1 MQDRLPILRGG
12 FFKHYNFF
20 HLKVSHIMS
29 MINRVTAE
37 LRGDRVI
44 WAIVAILAMFSILT
58 IYSSSSS
65 LAFQKNGGNTEYYLL
80 KQVFI
85 LGIGLL
91 IVYVFH
97 LLHYKRFNVWAP
109 YVLAITVPLLVLTLA
124 VGTEVNDAQRWL
136 EVPGLGLTFQT
147 SDLAKISLVTYVAR
161 SVTAKQDYISDFQS
175 AFLPIIMPVILIC
188 LLIAPS
194 NLSTALVIFA
204 TCIVMMFIGR
214 VAPKYIFLMMFCGL
228 VAFSGLIVVGQAFPD
243 KVRVNTWTSRL
254 KSFVTNTEEAD
265 QTKIAKMAIANGGLM
280 GTGPGNSVQKNF
292 LPNAFSDYLYAVI
305 IEEYGLVGGFVIL
318 SLYLL
323 LFLRVVRLVTKSPK
337 TFPAVL
343 AIGLTLMLTVQALA
357 NMAVSVHLVPVTG
370 LPLPMLS
377 MGGTSLLFSC
387 VSLGMILSVS
397 KFIETESE

>member
-1 MQDRLPILRGG
+1 
-12 FFKHYNFF
+12 
-20 HLKVSHIMS
+20 MS
-29 MINRVTAE
+29 MMNRVTAE

-44 WAIVAILAMFSILT
+44 WAIVAVLSMISILT
-58 IYSSSSS
+58 IYSASSS

-80 KQVFI
+80 KQMLI
-85 LGIGLL
+85 LGVGLT

-97 LLHYKRFNVWAP
+97 IIHYKRFNLWAP
-109 YVLAITVPLLVLTLA
+109 YMLAVTVPLLVLTLA
-124 VGTEVNDAQRWL
+124 VGTEYNDAQRWL

-147 SDLAKISLVTYVAR
+147 SDLAKIALITYIAR
-161 SVTAKQDYISDFQS
+161 SITAKQDYISDFQS
-175 AFLPIIMPVILIC
+175 AFLPIIMPVILVC

-204 TCIVMMFIGR
+204 TCIVMMFVGR

-254 KSFVTNTEEAD
+254 RSFVTDSEEAD
-265 QTKIAKMAIANGGLM
+265 QTKIAKMAIANGGML

-305 IEEYGLVGGFVIL
+305 IEEYGLFGGFLIL
-318 SLYLL
+318 GLYIL

-337 TFPAVL
+337 TFPAMLVM
-343 AIGLTLMLTVQALA
+343 GLTLMLVVQALA

-397 KFIETESE
+397 KFIETENS

>member
-1 MQDRLPILRGG
+1 
-12 FFKHYNFF
+12 
-20 HLKVSHIMS
+20 MS

-44 WAIVAILAMFSILT
+44 WAIVAILVMFSILT

-65 LAFQKNGGNTEYYLL
+65 LAFQKQGGNTEYYLL

-161 SVTAKQDYISDFQS
+161 SITAKQDYISDFQS
-175 AFLPIIMPVILIC
+175 AFLPIIMPVILVC

-204 TCIVMMFIGR
+204 TAIVMMFIGR

-228 VAFSGLIVVGQAFPD
+228 VAFSGLIVVGQAFPE

-254 KSFVTNTEEAD
+254 RSFVTNTEEAD
-265 QTKIAKMAIANGGLM
+265 QTKIAKMAIANGGLL

-305 IEEYGLVGGFVIL
+305 IEEYGLFGGFVIL
-318 SLYLL
+318 ALYVM

-337 TFPAVL
+337 TFPAML

-397 KFIETESE
+397 KFIETE

>member
-1 MQDRLPILRGG
+1 
-12 FFKHYNFF
+12 
-20 HLKVSHIMS
+20 

-44 WAIVAILAMFSILT
+44 WAIVAVLSMVSILT
-58 IYSSSSS
+58 IYSASSS
-65 LAFQKNGGNTEYYLL
+65 LAFQKNGGNTEYYLI
-80 KQVFI
+80 KQILILVF
-85 LGIGLL
+85 GLA
-91 IVYVFH
+91 IIYVFH
-97 LLHYKRFNVWAP
+97 IIHYKRFNLWAP
-109 YVLAITVPLLVLTLA
+109 YMLAITVPLLALTLA
-124 VGTEVNDAQRWL
+124 VGTEYNDAQRWL

-147 SDLAKISLVTYVAR
+147 SDLAKISLITYIAR
-161 SVTAKQDYISDFQS
+161 SITAKQDYISDFQS
-175 AFLPIIMPVILIC
+175 AFLPIIMPVIIVC

-194 NLSTALVIFA
+194 NLSTAAVIFA
-204 TCIVMMFIGR
+204 TCIVMMFVGR

-228 VAFSGLIVVGQAFPD
+228 VAFSGLIVIGQAFPD

-254 KSFVTNTEEAD
+254 RNFVTDTEEAD
-265 QTKIAKMAIANGGLM
+265 QTKIAKMAIANGGML

-305 IEEYGLVGGFVIL
+305 IEEYGLFGGFLIL
-318 SLYLL
+318 GLYIL

-337 TFPAVL
+337 TFPAMLVM
-343 AIGLTLMLTVQALA
+343 GLTLMLVVQALA

-397 KFIETESE
+397 KFIETENS

>member
-1 MQDRLPILRGG
+1 
-12 FFKHYNFF
+12 
-20 HLKVSHIMS
+20 MS

-44 WAIVAILAMFSILT
+44 WAIVAVLAMVSILT

-65 LAFQKNGGNTEYYLL
+65 LAFQKQGGNTEYYLL

-109 YVLAITVPLLVLTLA
+109 YALAITVPLLVLTLA

-161 SVTAKQDYISDFQS
+161 SITAKQDYISDFQS

-204 TCIVMMFIGR
+204 TAIVMMFVGR

-254 KSFVTNTEEAD
+254 RSFVTNTEEAD
-265 QTKIAKMAIANGGLM
+265 QTKIAKMAIANGGLL
-280 GTGPGNSVQKNF
+280 GAGPGNSVQKNF

-305 IEEYGLVGGFVIL
+305 IEEYGLFGGFIIL
-318 SLYLL
+318 TLYVM

-337 TFPAVL
+337 TFPAML
-343 AIGLTLMLTVQALA
+343 AIGLTLMLSVQALA

-397 KFIETESE
+397 KFIETE

>member
-1 MQDRLPILRGG
+1 
-12 FFKHYNFF
+12 
-20 HLKVSHIMS
+20 MS

-44 WAIVAILAMFSILT
+44 WAIVAILAMFSVLT

-65 LAFQKNGGNTEYYLL
+65 LAFQKNSGNTEYYLL
-80 KQVFI
+80 KQAFI
-85 LGIGLL
+85 LGVGLL

-97 LLHYKRFNVWAP
+97 LLHYKRFNIWAP
-109 YVLAITVPLLVLTLA
+109 YALAITVPLLVLTLA

-147 SDLAKISLVTYVAR
+147 SDLAKISLITYVAR
-161 SVTAKQDYISDFQS
+161 SITAKQDYIADFQS
-175 AFLPIIMPVILIC
+175 AFLPIIMPVIMIC

-194 NLSTALVIFA
+194 NLSTSLVIFA

-228 VAFSGLIVVGQAFPD
+228 VAFAGLIVVGQAYPE

-254 KSFVTNTEEAD
+254 KSFISETEEAD
-265 QTKIAKMAIANGGLM
+265 QTKIAKMAIASGGVM
-280 GTGPGNSVQKNF
+280 GAGPGNSVQKNF

-305 IEEYGLVGGFVIL
+305 IEEYGLFGGFLIL
-318 SLYLL
+318 ALYLL
-323 LFLRVVRLVTKSPK
+323 LLLRVVRLVTKSPK
-337 TFPAVL
+337 TFPAML
-343 AIGLTLMLTVQALA
+343 AIGLTLMLVVQALA

-397 KFIETESE
+397 KFIETES

>member
-1 MQDRLPILRGG
+1 M
-12 FFKHYNFF
+12 
-20 HLKVSHIMS
+20 
-29 MINRVTAE
+29 NRVTAE

-44 WAIVAILAMFSILT
+44 WAIVAVLSMVSILT

-80 KQVFI
+80 KQMLI
-85 LGIGLL
+85 LGLGVMI
-91 IVYVFH
+91 IYVFH
-97 LLHYKRFNVWAP
+97 IIHYKRFNMWAP
-109 YVLAITVPLLVLTLA
+109 YMLAATVPLLVLTLA
-124 VGTEVNDAQRWL
+124 VGTEVNEAQRWL

-147 SDLAKISLVTYVAR
+147 SDLAKIAIITYIAR
-161 SVTAKQDYISDFQS
+161 SITAKQDYISDFQS
-175 AFLPIIMPVILIC
+175 AFLPIIMPVILVC

-194 NLSTALVIFA
+194 NLSTALVIFG

-214 VAPKYIFLMMFCGL
+214 VATKYIFLMMFCGL

-254 KSFVTNTEEAD
+254 RNFLSDTEEAD
-265 QTKIAKMAIANGGLM
+265 QTKIAKMAIANGGLV
-280 GTGPGNSVQKNF
+280 GAGPGNSVQKNF

-305 IEEYGLVGGFVIL
+305 IEEYGLIGGFLIL
-318 SLYLL
+318 GLYLM

-337 TFPAVL
+337 TFPAMLVM
-343 AIGLTLMLTVQALA
+343 GLTLMLVLQALA

-397 KFIETESE
+397 KFIETENS

>member
-1 MQDRLPILRGG
+1 M
-12 FFKHYNFF
+12 
-20 HLKVSHIMS
+20 M
-29 MINRVTAE
+29 NRVTAE

-44 WAIVAILAMFSILT
+44 WAIVAVLSMISILT
-58 IYSSSSS
+58 IYSASSS

-80 KQVFI
+80 KQMLI
-85 LGIGLL
+85 LGVGLT

-97 LLHYKRFNVWAP
+97 IIHYKRFNLWAP
-109 YVLAITVPLLVLTLA
+109 YMLAVTVPLLVLTLA
-124 VGTEVNDAQRWL
+124 VGTEYNDAQRWL

-147 SDLAKISLVTYVAR
+147 SDLAKIALITYIAR
-161 SVTAKQDYISDFQS
+161 SITAKQDYISDFQS
-175 AFLPIIMPVILIC
+175 AFLPIIMPVILVC

-204 TCIVMMFIGR
+204 TCIVMMFVGR

-254 KSFVTNTEEAD
+254 RSFVTDSEEAD
-265 QTKIAKMAIANGGLM
+265 QTKIAKMAIANGGML

-305 IEEYGLVGGFVIL
+305 IEEYGLFGGFLIL
-318 SLYLL
+318 GLYIL

-337 TFPAVL
+337 TFPAMLVM
-343 AIGLTLMLTVQALA
+343 GLTLMLVVQALA

-397 KFIETESE
+397 KFIETENS

>member
-1 MQDRLPILRGG
+1 
-12 FFKHYNFF
+12 
-20 HLKVSHIMS
+20 MS
-29 MINRVTAE
+29 MMNRVTAE

-44 WAIVAILAMFSILT
+44 WAIVAVLSMVSILT
-58 IYSSSSS
+58 IYSASSS
-65 LAFQKNGGNTEYYLL
+65 LAFQKNGGNTEYYLI
-80 KQVFI
+80 KQI
-85 LGIGLL
+85 LILAFGLA

-97 LLHYKRFNVWAP
+97 IIHYKRFNLWAP
-109 YVLAITVPLLVLTLA
+109 YMLAVTVPLLVLTLA
-124 VGTEVNDAQRWL
+124 VGTEVNDAVRWL

-147 SDLAKISLVTYVAR
+147 SDLAKISLITYIAR
-161 SVTAKQDYISDFQS
+161 SITAKQDYISDFQS
-175 AFLPIIMPVILIC
+175 AFLPIIMPVILVC

-204 TCIVMMFIGR
+204 TCIVMMFVGR
-214 VAPKYIFLMMFCGL
+214 VATKYIFLMMFCGL

-254 KSFVTNTEEAD
+254 RNFVTDTEEAD
-265 QTKIAKMAIANGGLM
+265 QTKIAKMAIANGGMM

-305 IEEYGLVGGFVIL
+305 IEEYGLFGGFLIL
-318 SLYLL
+318 GLYIL

-337 TFPAVL
+337 TFPAMLVM
-343 AIGLTLMLTVQALA
+343 GLTLMLVVQALA

-397 KFIETESE
+397 KFIETENG

>member
-1 MQDRLPILRGG
+1 
-12 FFKHYNFF
+12 
-20 HLKVSHIMS
+20 MS

-44 WAIVAILAMFSILT
+44 WAIVAVLAMVSILT

-65 LAFQKNGGNTEYYLL
+65 LAFQKQGGNTEYYLL

-97 LLHYKRFNVWAP
+97 LLHYKRFNAWAP
-109 YVLAITVPLLVLTLA
+109 YALAITVPLLVLTLA

-161 SVTAKQDYISDFQS
+161 SITAKQDYISDFQS

-204 TCIVMMFIGR
+204 TAIVMMFVGR

-254 KSFVTNTEEAD
+254 RSFVTNTEEAD
-265 QTKIAKMAIANGGLM
+265 QTKIAKMAIANGGLL
-280 GTGPGNSVQKNF
+280 GAGPGNSVQKNF

-305 IEEYGLVGGFVIL
+305 IEEYGLFGGFVIL
-318 SLYLL
+318 ALYVM

-337 TFPAVL
+337 TFPAML

-387 VSLGMILSVS
+387 VSLGMVLSVS
-397 KFIETESE
+397 KFIETE

>member
-1 MQDRLPILRGG
+1 
-12 FFKHYNFF
+12 
-20 HLKVSHIMS
+20 MS

-44 WAIVAILAMFSILT
+44 WAIVAVLSMVSILT
-58 IYSSSSS
+58 IYSASSS

-80 KQVFI
+80 KQMLI
-85 LGIGLL
+85 LSVGLA

-97 LLHYKRFNVWAP
+97 IIHYKRFNLWAP
-109 YVLAITVPLLVLTLA
+109 YMLAVTVPLLALTLA
-124 VGTEVNDAQRWL
+124 VGTEYNDAQRWL

-147 SDLAKISLVTYVAR
+147 SDLAKISLITYIAR
-161 SVTAKQDYISDFQS
+161 SITAKQDYISDFQS
-175 AFLPIIMPVILIC
+175 AFLPIIMPVIIVC

-204 TCIVMMFIGR
+204 TCIVMMFMGR

-254 KSFVTNTEEAD
+254 RNFVTDSEEAD
-265 QTKIAKMAIANGGLM
+265 QTKIAKMAIANGGLL
-280 GTGPGNSVQKNF
+280 GAGPGNSVQKNF

-305 IEEYGLVGGFVIL
+305 IEEYGLLGGFLIL
-318 SLYLL
+318 GLYIL

-337 TFPAVL
+337 TFPAMLVM
-343 AIGLTLMLTVQALA
+343 GLTLMLVVQALA

-397 KFIETESE
+397 KFIETENS

>member
-1 MQDRLPILRGG
+1 M
-12 FFKHYNFF
+12 
-20 HLKVSHIMS
+20 M
-29 MINRVTAE
+29 NRVTAE

-44 WAIVAILAMFSILT
+44 WAIVAVLSMVSILT

-80 KQVFI
+80 KQILI
-85 LGIGLL
+85 LGVGLA

-97 LLHYKRFNVWAP
+97 IIHYKRFNIWAP
-109 YVLAITVPLLVLTLA
+109 YMLAVTVPLLVLTLA
-124 VGTEVNDAQRWL
+124 VGTEVNEAQRWL

-147 SDLAKISLVTYVAR
+147 SDLAKISLITYIAR
-161 SVTAKQDYISDFQS
+161 SITAKQDYISDFQS
-175 AFLPIIMPVILIC
+175 AFLPIIMPVILVC

-204 TCIVMMFIGR
+204 TCIVMMFVGR

-254 KSFVTNTEEAD
+254 RNFVTDTEEAD
-265 QTKIAKMAIANGGLM
+265 QTKIAKMAIANGGLL

-305 IEEYGLVGGFVIL
+305 IEEYGLFGGFLIL
-318 SLYLL
+318 GLYIL

-337 TFPAVL
+337 TFPAMLVM
-343 AIGLTLMLTVQALA
+343 GLTLMLVVQALA

-397 KFIETESE
+397 KFIETENG